1 MFMIILTSASNTYI
15 WISIMAFAI
24 LQGMTMVSEGV
35 IESQYIKVID
45 KNDISSV
52 LSFMSA
58 LRSILTTVVLFI
70 ISKTITD
77 DNMRSFFKYTVIAYL
92 IIVISLINWKK
103 RFGGER

>member
-1 MFMIILTSASNTYI
+1 MCNRYVRKKIVGKINPFWIAVGSMRIAALFMIILTSASNTYI

-24 LQGMTMVSEGV
+24 LQGMTMVSEEV

-58 LRSILTTVVLFI
+58 LRKHLNNSSFI
-70 ISKTITD
+70 YY
-77 DNMRSFFKYTVIAYL
+77 FKNHY
-92 IIVISLINWKK
+92 
-103 RFGGER
+103 R